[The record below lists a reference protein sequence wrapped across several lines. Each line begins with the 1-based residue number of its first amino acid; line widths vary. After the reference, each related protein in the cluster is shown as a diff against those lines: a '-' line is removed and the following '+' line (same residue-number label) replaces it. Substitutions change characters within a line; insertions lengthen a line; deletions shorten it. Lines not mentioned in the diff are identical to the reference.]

1 MPKGRKEK
9 SELSKKRYDKKRAGQ
24 RTRNWTFIVYPE
36 SAAENWRELLDEEH
50 LEWIES
56 PLHDRDV
63 NATGE
68 PKAPYTRFGA
78 VWRGKDL

>member
-50 LEWIES
+50 LGV
-56 PLHDRDV
+56 D
-63 NATGE
+63 
-68 PKAPYTRFGA
+68 
-78 VWRGKDL
+78 